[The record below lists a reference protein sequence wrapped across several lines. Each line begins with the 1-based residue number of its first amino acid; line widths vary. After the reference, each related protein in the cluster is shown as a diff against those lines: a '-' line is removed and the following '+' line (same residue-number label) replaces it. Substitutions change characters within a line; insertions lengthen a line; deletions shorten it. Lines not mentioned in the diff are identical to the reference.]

1 MVERELG
8 RRIRA
13 LREERGVTQADF
25 ARAVF
30 VARQTVSNWGT
41 EGV

>member
-8 RRIRA
+8 CRIRI
-13 LREERGVTQADF
+13 LREARGVTQADF

-30 VARQTVSNWGT
+30 VARQTVSRWGT

>member
-8 RRIRA
+8 MRIRA

-25 ARAVF
+25 AREVL